1 VASGAF
7 RGTKKILL
15 PVTGHICFLLYTEIF
30 TKSFLLKI
38 LFIANLHNKV
48 GLTIMVVM

>member
-15 PVTGHICFLLYTEIF
+15 PVIGHIYFLLYAEIF
-30 TKSFLLKI
+30 TKSVPLENI
-38 LFIANLHNKV
+38 V
-48 GLTIMVVM
+48 

>member
-30 TKSFLLKI
+30 TKSIPLKNI
-38 LFIANLHNKV
+38 VYCQF
-48 GLTIMVVM
+48 T